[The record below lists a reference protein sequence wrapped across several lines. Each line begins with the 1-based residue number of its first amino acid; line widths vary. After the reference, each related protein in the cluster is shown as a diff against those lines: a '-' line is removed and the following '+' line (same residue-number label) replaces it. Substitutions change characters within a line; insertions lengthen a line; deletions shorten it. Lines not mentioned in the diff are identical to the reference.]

1 MEEIIEAVFN
11 EIKNYGY
18 DQPRK
23 KLIAGIVLTGG
34 GSELKD
40 LPQLVEYIT
49 GLPTR
54 IGHPNEHLANNTPPE
69 LSSPIYA
76 TAIGLLLDG
85 IEREQNEGQRIDFSH
100 LKDTPQPEVHSHQ
113 EPTPL
118 STPEVAAPVA
128 IEPTPVVTPKKEEEE
143 EEIVKPEKKTILKT
157 ISDKFT
163 DFFKSMD

>member
-1 MEEIIEAVFN
+1 M
-11 EIKNYGY
+11 
-18 DQPRK
+18 
-23 KLIAGIVLTGG
+23 
-34 GSELKD
+34 
-40 LPQLVEYIT
+40 
-49 GLPTR
+49 
-54 IGHPNEHLANNTPPE
+54 ANNTPPE

-100 LKDTPQPEVHSHQ
+100 LKDNPQPEVHSHQ
-113 EPTPL
+113 EPAPL

-128 IEPTPVVTPKKEEEE
+128 IEPTPVVAPKKEEE